1 MKRFAV
7 PGTPDEA
14 VRKLLNFL
22 MEQERVRGAF
32 VLAETAPGRYAHTLI
47 TDRRLLDRAAP
58 TVPLMPV
65 NAGKMVSRLTM
76 LEPAPEPIA
85 VVLRPCELRALVELV
100 KLEQARLDNLLLI
113 SFTCGGV
120 VPTRTMR
127 GEMAPVLEK
136 YRETVQAGATWDGLR
151 DTCRVCR
158 EFVPAGADITLAL
171 VGKDSS
177 ETTDVLAGT
186 GKGEQL
192 LDGLVPS
199 SEGALDSSALERLG
213 KERAGQEP
221 AVFGRFAPETFG
233 LDGLISVFGRCVN
246 CHACSKACPV
256 CYCNMCQFESADAAQ
271 QPNETVEELDR
282 RGGLRLPVGTIYY
295 HVGRMLHVSMTCV
308 GCGMCSD
315 ACPVDIPV
323 ASIFTR
329 LAGRVQGMFNYVAG
343 KDVDEK
349 IPTST
354 FEAEELKEIG
364 A

>member
-1 MKRFAV
+1 
-7 PGTPDEA
+7 
-14 VRKLLNFL
+14 
-22 MEQERVRGAF
+22 
-32 VLAETAPGRYAHTLI
+32 
-47 TDRRLLDRAAP
+47 
-58 TVPLMPV
+58 
-65 NAGKMVSRLTM
+65 M
-76 LEPAPEPIA
+76 L
-85 VVLRPCELRALVELV
+85 
-100 KLEQARLDNLLLI
+100 
-113 SFTCGGV
+113 
-120 VPTRTMR
+120 
-127 GEMAPVLEK
+127 GEMAPVFEK

-151 DTCRVCR
+151 DTCRICK
-158 EFVPAGADITLAL
+158 EFVPAGADVTLAL
-171 VGKDSS
+171 VGKDSR
-177 ETTDVLAGT
+177 ETTDMLAGT
-186 GKGEQL
+186 GKGEQF

-199 SEGALDSSALERLG
+199 SEGELDSGVLERLG
-213 KERAGQEP
+213 KERVEQEP
-221 AVFGRFAPETFG
+221 AVLGRFAPETFG

-323 ASIFTR
+323 ASVFTR
-329 LAGRVQGMFNYVAG
+329 LAGRVQGMFDYVAG
-343 KDVDEK
+343 RDVDEK

-354 FEAEELKEIG
+354 FEMEELKEIG